1 MIDVVAAV
9 IESKGRYLIARRA
22 AHKAQA
28 GKWEFPGGKVEIN
41 ESLSDALAR
50 EFSEE
55 FGVSLLVGEVL
66 LSSRHQY
73 PEFEIN
79 LIALSATSDE
89 EITGSTDHDRL
100 EWFFRRTYAA
110 TSCARLTYQSR
121 NTWNAR
127 VFPNKVQRA
136 AQ

>member
-41 ESLSDALAR
+41 ETFSDALAR

-100 EWFFRRTYAA
+100 EWVLPQNLR
-110 TSCARLTYQSR
+110 SYQLCEADIPIAEYLER
-121 NTWNAR
+121 QGI
-127 VFPNKVQRA
+127 P
-136 AQ
+136 